1 MLMKGNL
8 NISQKFDFL
17 QKGEIL
23 IGISFSVIVYT
34 LSLVQFFYFLGYQ
47 TRRWK
52 FLLHYLAILVADYC
66 QFHIGSCHGSHR
78 SQSYPEYVQ

>member
-1 MLMKGNL
+1 MCVASVIAVVDYIGNL

-34 LSLVQFFYFLGYQ
+34 LSLDIKLGDGSFFYIIWLFL
-47 TRRWK
+47 
-52 FLLHYLAILVADYC
+52 
-66 QFHIGSCHGSHR
+66 
-78 SQSYPEYVQ
+78 